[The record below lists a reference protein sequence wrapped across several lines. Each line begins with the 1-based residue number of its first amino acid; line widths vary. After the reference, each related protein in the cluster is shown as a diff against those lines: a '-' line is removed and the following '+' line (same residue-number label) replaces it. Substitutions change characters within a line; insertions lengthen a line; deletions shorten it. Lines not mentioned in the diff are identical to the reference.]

1 MTERAVRGTQAI
13 DRAVDLVERVVLAD
27 DALSFTDLTT
37 ECGLPRSTTSRLLSA
52 LERGGLLARD
62 PAGTWLPGRLF
73 ELYAASRGEAGWVVE
88 ASHSELVALGEE
100 TGETIHLAVVRAGTV
115 VHVDQVDS
123 TFLLGS
129 RDWIGVEVPPHA
141 SALGKIFYAWDVL
154 GLPDGDL
161 EPLTSE
167 TVTSVGG
174 LARMLP
180 AIRRTG
186 FATTVDELE
195 PGLTGVAAPVRVD
208 GEVVA
213 ALGLSGPT
221 SRLAPTISTTGAVVA
236 AHARALST
244 RLSRTRPGA
253 GGTQKEGAA

>member
-1 MTERAVRGTQAI
+1 MAERPVRGTQAI
-13 DRAVDLVERVVLAD
+13 DRAVDLVERVVQAG
-27 DALSFTDLTT
+27 DAVSFTELTT
-37 ECGLPRSTTSRLLSA
+37 ECGLPRSTTSRLLTA

-62 PAGTWLPGRLF
+62 GSGTWLPGRLF
-73 ELYAASRGEAGWVVE
+73 ELYAASRGESGWLVE
-88 ASHSELVALGEE
+88 AAHSQLVSLGEE

-129 RDWIGVEVPPHA
+129 RDWIGVEVPSHA
-141 SALGKIFYAWDVL
+141 SALGKVFYAWDVL
-154 GLPDGDL
+154 GLPDGGL
-161 EPLTSE
+161 EPLTLQ
-167 TVTSVGG
+167 TVRSIDA

-180 AIRRTG
+180 AIRRAG

-208 GEVVA
+208 GRVVA

-221 SRLAPTISTTGAVVA
+221 SRLGPTISTTGAVVA

-244 RLSRTRPGA
+244 KLSRTRPGA